1 MLKTLT
7 QATPAPSL
15 ELGLPQG
22 EALSSGK
29 ATKLKHVAE
38 ATNQDEAKAATQGP
52 AVKGALPTTPI
63 LRTFPNTKSSSPIDK
78 LLNKGF
84 ALYEFGKAEEA
95 LTVYRAAGDQIRAQ
109 VVEQLGAKLTG
120 LKFPGSASLEQHL
133 EAAQPNW
140 VAGED
145 NYKMDPA
152 LKLGLILSNE
162 GLFGQLSPE
171 LRQVV
176 LKHLHLTA
184 LATARTAEQYEAG
197 SDFNYD
203 TLKYAGHYNV
213 YALNLEPN
221 YGPANYT
228 AVALHLRFKGAA
240 EGVTNQYIS
249 AYLLSHLQKAI
260 DDNPSFYKHLAA
272 NDPDLNALRGSG
284 EFLALIRQ

>member
-171 LRQVV
+171 LRPVV

-213 YALNLEPN
+213 YALNLDPN

-260 DDNPSFYKHLAA
+260 DDNPGFYKHLAA
-272 NDPDLNALRGSG
+272 NDPDLNALRGSR